1 LTTEKERVMTEVSTD
16 SEDQDREV
24 SKMLQLEGPG
34 PKHKASV
41 SGQLV
46 PFIIPCNNLIYM
58 SINV

>member
-1 LTTEKERVMTEVSTD
+1 MTEVSTD